1 MSARILEGI
10 GEPTLPARLLPR
22 FGNDGVSV
30 GLEARSARA
39 QGEAGGPE
47 AQVWGLGEVAVQG
60 GW

>member
-10 GEPTLPARLLPR
+10 GDPTLPASLLPS

-39 QGEAGGPE
+39 QGKAGAPE
-47 AQVWGLGEVAVQG
+47 AQLWGMGEVAVQG